1 MFLTI
6 LSSIGFLIVCVGFLI
21 VFVAAAVLTLAG
33 IAFLFSMD
41 GTKRI
46 FVMVFALVALGFV
59 VLHNMGAFAYPL
71 A

>member
-6 LSSIGFLIVCVGFLI
+6 LSSISFLIVC
-21 VFVAAAVLTLAG
+21 VAAAVLTLVG

-41 GTKRI
+41 GTKRN

>member
-1 MFLTI
+1 MFLAI
-6 LSSIGFLIVCVGFLI
+6 LSSIGFLIVCV
-21 VFVAAAVLTLAG
+21 AAAVLTFVS

-41 GTKRI
+41 GTKRN

-59 VLHNMGAFAYPL
+59 ILHDMGAFAYPL

>member
-6 LSSIGFLIVCVGFLI
+6 LSSIVFLIVY
-21 VFVAAAVLTLAG
+21 VAAAVLTLVG

-41 GTKRI
+41 GTKRN

-59 VLHNMGAFAYPL
+59 VLHNRGAFAYPL

>member
-6 LSSIGFLIVCVGFLI
+6 LSSISFLIVC
-21 VFVAAAVLTLAG
+21 VAAAVLTFVS

-41 GTKRI
+41 GTKRNFI
-46 FVMVFALVALGFV
+46 MVFAFVAWGFV
-59 VLHNMGAFAYPL
+59 ILHDMGAFAYPL

>member
-6 LSSIGFLIVCVGFLI
+6 LSSIGFLIVCV
-21 VFVAAAVLTLAG
+21 AAAVLTFVS

-41 GTKRI
+41 GTKRNFI
-46 FVMVFALVALGFV
+46 MVFAFVAWGFV
-59 VLHNMGAFAYPL
+59 ILHDMGAFAYPL

>member
-6 LSSIGFLIVCVGFLI
+6 LSSIGFLIVCV
-21 VFVAAAVLTLAG
+21 AAAVLTLVG
-33 IAFLFSMD
+33 IASLFSMD
-41 GTKRI
+41 GTKRN
-46 FVMVFALVALGFV
+46 FAMVFAFVAWGFV

>member
-1 MFLTI
+1 MFLII
-6 LSSIGFLIVCVGFLI
+6 LSSIGFLIVCV
-21 VFVAAAVLTLAG
+21 AAAVLTLVG

-41 GTKRI
+41 GTKRN

-59 VLHNMGAFAYPL
+59 ILHNMGAFAYPL

>member
-6 LSSIGFLIVCVGFLI
+6 LSSIGFLVVC
-21 VFVAAAVLTLAG
+21 AAAVVLTFVG

-41 GTKRI
+41 GSKRN
-46 FVMVFALVALGFV
+46 FVMVFAFIAWGFV
-59 VLHNMGAFAYPL
+59 ILHDMGAFTYPL

>member
-6 LSSIGFLIVCVGFLI
+6 LSSIGFLIVCE
-21 VFVAAAVLTLAG
+21 AAAVLALVG
-33 IAFLFSMD
+33 IASLFSMD
-41 GTKRI
+41 GTKRN

-59 VLHNMGAFAYPL
+59 ILHDIGAFAYPL

>member
-6 LSSIGFLIVCVGFLI
+6 LSSIGSLIVC
-21 VFVAAAVLTLAG
+21 VAAAVLTLVG

-41 GTKRI
+41 GTKRN
-46 FVMVFALVALGFV
+46 FVIVFAFVALGFV
-59 VLHNMGAFAYPL
+59 ILHDIGAFAYPL